1 MCPASSR
8 ENELRSRKNLVGLV
22 RASVARAYTVSA
34 AHGEGPRNQRA
45 GDISGGNIRIESV
58 LSEAVLDEVLAKI
71 ATDYFPHYALS
82 AWVTDVEVLRDERY

>member
-1 MCPASSR
+1 VCPASSR

-45 GDISGGNIRIESV
+45 GDISGGNIRIEPV
-58 LSEAVLDEVLAKI
+58 LSEAFLDEVLAKSQPTI
-71 ATDYFPHYALS
+71 YPTMP
-82 AWVTDVEVLRDERY
+82 